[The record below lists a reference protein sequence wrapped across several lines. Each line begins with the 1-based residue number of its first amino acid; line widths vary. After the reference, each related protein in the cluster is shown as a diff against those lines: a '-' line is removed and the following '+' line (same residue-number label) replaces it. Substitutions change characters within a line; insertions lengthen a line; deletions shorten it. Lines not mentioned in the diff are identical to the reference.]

1 MLRCQNPSHQTAVS
15 CENPPCHRPLCA
27 ARIHCVRTLCPA
39 RIHRITD
46 HWVLQESTVSQTPLH
61 YRLLCAVRIH
71 RVADLWVLQESFASQ
86 TAGCCKNPLH
96 YRLLCA
102 SNIWILRLKPAKA
115 RSVSRPHQNQN
126 SGSVEDP
133 VSRMKRGAMD
143 GEKHLQSTHQT
154 KGCDLEYRRYSD
166 SAPQN

>member
-39 RIHRITD
+39 RIHRLTD
-46 HWVLQESTVSQTPLH
+46 RCVLRESTASERCVLRESTPSD
-61 YRLLCAVRIH
+61 RC
-71 RVADLWVLQESFASQ
+71 VLRESTASQ
-86 TAGCCKNPLH
+86 TTGCCKNPLH